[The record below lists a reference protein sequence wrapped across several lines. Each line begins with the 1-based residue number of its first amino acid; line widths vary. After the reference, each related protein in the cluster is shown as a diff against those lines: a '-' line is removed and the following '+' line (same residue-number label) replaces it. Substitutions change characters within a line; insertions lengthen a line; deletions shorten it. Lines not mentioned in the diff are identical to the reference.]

1 MAALGMIEVY
11 GFATSIVVADACA
24 KAADVKIVAIDRN
37 KPANADQCEVPLVM
51 VVKFEGNPA
60 AVEAAHDAGVA
71 EAERRG
77 LFITSKINS
86 GLSPEV
92 EWFAHLTATG
102 RDKLRNYVT
111 VDGKNQ
117 YFVFS
122 EKQRNAPDACQ
133 CYNRKYNTAYNSTL
147 TAKDPADNIEL
158 KQTDRTP
165 VDCTDNGNC
174 KNCVI

>member
-1 MAALGMIEVY
+1 MAALGLSEVY

-37 KPANADQCEVPLVM
+37 KPANADKCEVPLVM
-51 VVKFEGNPA
+51 VVKFEGDPA

-77 LFITSKINS
+77 LYITSRIIA
-86 GLSPEV
+86 GFSPEA

-111 VDGKNQ
+111 VDGKK
-117 YFVFS
+117 V
-122 EKQRNAPDACQ
+122 
-133 CYNRKYNTAYNSTL
+133 
-147 TAKDPADNIEL
+147 
-158 KQTDRTP
+158 
-165 VDCTDNGNC
+165 
-174 KNCVI
+174 